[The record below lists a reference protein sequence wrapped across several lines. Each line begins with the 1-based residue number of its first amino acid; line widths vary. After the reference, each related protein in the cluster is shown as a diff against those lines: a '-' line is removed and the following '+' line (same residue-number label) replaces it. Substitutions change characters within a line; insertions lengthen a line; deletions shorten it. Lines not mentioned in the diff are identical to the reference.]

1 MKNKI
6 NQSRIKHKRRRKPNK
21 LPRLMIA
28 FCSVSLVLLLLVA
41 YIFYIGTK
49 NRDEMTINLLNQAR
63 YRSFEIPSRRGDIL
77 DTNGVVLATS
87 IKTYDLALDVQYL
100 LSVNEEIQ
108 DINGNKISIL
118 DATVKEI
125 SDSFKLEEDK
135 IYDIIKEKPNSRY
148 QILAKGISQ
157 DQKDEFE
164 AKYIL
169 REREIAKLYSDND
182 ETTAKLLEK
191 KIKEEKKIM
200 KKLIR
205 GVVLDTKYT
214 RYYPYGSLAANVIGF
229 CDSQDVG
236 HTGIE
241 KYYNSTLMGK
251 NGKVYSYMDASM
263 MPVTKEEVP
272 EDGKYLKLTLDIRY
286 QGVVERNLREFKK
299 SHESGKGAYGA
310 KNIAVIVMDPDT
322 GGVKAMASNLGYDL
336 NNPRDLEETKL
347 YTKKEIEAMDE
358 KEIGEALNS
367 LWKNYC
373 ISNAYEPGSTF
384 KPILLAYALDAGDV
398 NYGSG
403 FDCKGHLEVGDR
415 NIKCSSRLGHGKE
428 TVEQALVNSCNVAF
442 MKIGFN
448 VQKEGL
454 EICQNLFNFGLKTNI
469 DLPDEVYTYNSIHRA
484 ENMNIIDLATNSF
497 GQNFDV
503 SMIQMAT
510 AFSSIVNGGTYYK
523 PRLVSDIINTYNNTT
538 MENKSVVLRKT
549 VSEHTAKNLRNYLHT
564 TVKSRESKEELENP
578 KRIEI
583 GGKTGTAEKL
593 PRDKRNYL
601 ISFIGFT
608 PIEDPKL
615 VCYVVIDEP
624 NVAKQDNSAIAM
636 ELGKKIIRELDAIK

>member
-1 MKNKI
+1 MNNKI
-6 NQSRIKHKRRRKPNK
+6 SKSGIRRKRSRKPNK

-63 YRSFEIPSRRGDIL
+63 YRSFVIPSRRGDIL
-77 DTNGVVLATS
+77 DANGVVLATS
-87 IKTYDLALDVQYL
+87 IKTYDVALDIQYL
-100 LSVNEEIQ
+100 LSVNEDVE
-108 DINGNKISIL
+108 DIDGNKISIL
-118 DATVKEI
+118 DATVTEI

-135 IYDIIKEKPNSRY
+135 IRDIIKEKPNSRY
-148 QILAKGISQ
+148 QVLVKGINQ
-157 DQKDEFE
+157 NQKDEFE
-164 AKYIL
+164 SKYIL
-169 REREIAKLYSDND
+169 REREIAKIYSDHD
-182 ETTAKLLEK
+182 EETAKLLVK

-229 CDSQDVG
+229 CDSQENG

-241 KYYNSTLMGK
+241 KYYNDFLTGK
-251 NGKVYSYMDASM
+251 NGKVYSYMDGSM
-263 MPVTKEEVP
+263 MPITKEEVP
-272 EDGKYLKLTLDIRY
+272 EDGKYLQLTLDVKH

-299 SHESGKGAYGA
+299 SHEGGKGAYGA
-310 KNIAVIVMDPDT
+310 KNIAVIVMDPST
-322 GGVKAMASNLGYDL
+322 GGIKAMASNLGYDL
-336 NNPRDLEETKL
+336 NNPRDLEATKL
-347 YTKKEIEAMDE
+347 YTKQEIEKMNDE
-358 KEIGEALNS
+358 EIGDALHS

-373 ISNAYEPGSTF
+373 VSNAYEPGSTF
-384 KPILLAYALDAGDV
+384 KPILLSYALDTGDV

-403 FDCKGHLEVGDR
+403 FECKGHLEVGDR
-415 NIKCSSRLGHGKE
+415 DIKCSSRIGHGKE
-428 TVEQALVNSCNVAF
+428 NVEQALVNSCNVAF

-448 VQKEGL
+448 VKKEGL
-454 EICQNLFNFGLKTNI
+454 EACQNLFNFGLKTNI

-503 SMIQMAT
+503 SMIQMVS
-510 AFSSIVNGGTYYK
+510 AFSSIVNGGTYYR
-523 PRLVSDIINTYNNTT
+523 PRLVSDIINIYNNTT
-538 MENKSVVLRKT
+538 TENKPIILRKT
-549 VSEHTAKNLRNYLHT
+549 VSENTAKSLKKYLHT
-564 TVKSRESKEELENP
+564 TVKSRESKDELENP

-608 PIEDPKL
+608 PIDHPKL

-624 NVAKQDNSAIAM
+624 NVDKQDNSAIAM